1 MRTLAE
7 IVAEVEN
14 GGSPSHEELFYA
26 LAVMAALASYD
37 GIALLQAAE
46 GTATDHVQA
55 FRDHA
60 LRVRSARAARPDEF
74 LGWDSDPKNPAH
86 QERRRALA
94 AQMRRTL
101 H

>member
-7 IVAEVEN
+7 IVADVEN
-14 GGSPSHEELFYA
+14 GESPSYEELFYA
-26 LAVMAALASYD
+26 LAVLSALGGYD
-37 GIALLQAAE
+37 GVALLHAAD
-46 GTATDHVQA
+46 GTTTDHVQA

-74 LGWDSDPKNPAH
+74 LGWDSDPKNPEH
-86 QERRRALA
+86 QERRRAIAGQL
-94 AQMRRTL
+94 RRTL